1 MKRKITLSRTK
12 TGRKT
17 WLGNTVQNTGEKIEK
32 QQREG
37 GEEKRQRKDE
47 TGRREVLERGRD
59 EARGEEQEEVRK
71 RGGAG
76 VGRKREE
83 RKIRSLFPFPGHDM
97 INRFLLI

>member
-1 MKRKITLSRTK
+1 M
-12 TGRKT
+12 
-17 WLGNTVQNTGEKIEK
+17 
-32 QQREG
+32 
-37 GEEKRQRKDE
+37 
-47 TGRREVLERGRD
+47 ERGRD